1 MSDDTSKPADS
12 NGQGVR
18 KSCTEQDQNVP
29 YPGQTATP
37 RPMLSKGAYRAN
49 VVRMMIYFQFWLLSF
64 LVPILLLSLRWENA
78 VLIVSILLIG
88 SLSLLFFFLMIG
100 ISVCQFLYR
109 CWHLIQDGHA
119 RTTPGKAVG
128 FIFVPFFNIYWV
140 FVAIYGLAMDLN
152 ACAKRNRLNV
162 PYISERIIWAKL
174 VFVLLAGICTFAAGL
189 SIAFMASFSSIA
201 KYLPAWLFII
211 MGAFFMM
218 AGSFFRMA
226 RTAEAI
232 QENLWFSAGLTPPVV
247 GRFEKCFSQI
257 FTIIYLLALL
267 PCGYL
272 AKKPDI
278 CDGRFAEASWYTKY
292 FACEYRIPDGVT
304 CIEAY
309 AFSKCSRLK
318 SVTIPDGV
326 TSIEEG
332 AFSRCSNL
340 ESIDIPDSV
349 IYIGYG
355 AFAYCESL
363 GSVTIPNS
371 VTDIEDYAFSDC
383 SSLKSVTIPASVKS
397 IGAYAFSCCAS
408 LSSVTIPDSVTNI
421 GSSPFSECRLLEKIL
436 VSPENVHFKSM
447 EGILFTADEKTLIQA
462 PAGKGLVD
470 YTIPEGVT
478 NIGIHAFVGCTSLET
493 VMFPNGVTSIG
504 DCAFWG
510 CSKLRSVTI
519 SEGMTNI
526 GAGSFYGCSSLD
538 SVTIPDSMT
547 NIDCGAFRGI
557 ENLTIHGKTG
567 SEAERYAKKEG
578 IEFQKTE

>member
-18 KSCTEQDQNVP
+18 KSCTEQDQKVP

-64 LVPILLLSLRWENA
+64 LVPILLLSLRWENE
-78 VLIVSILLIG
+78 VLIGSILLIG

-189 SIAFMASFSSIA
+189 SIAFMASFSSIE

-278 CDGRFAEASWYTKY
+278 CDGKFAEASWYTKY

-309 AFSKCSRLK
+309 AFSKCSR
-318 SVTIPDGV
+318 
-326 TSIEEG
+326 
-332 AFSRCSNL
+332 
-340 ESIDIPDSV
+340 
-349 IYIGYG
+349 
-355 AFAYCESL
+355 
-363 GSVTIPNS
+363 
-371 VTDIEDYAFSDC
+371 
-383 SSLKSVTIPASVKS
+383 LKSVTIPASVKS